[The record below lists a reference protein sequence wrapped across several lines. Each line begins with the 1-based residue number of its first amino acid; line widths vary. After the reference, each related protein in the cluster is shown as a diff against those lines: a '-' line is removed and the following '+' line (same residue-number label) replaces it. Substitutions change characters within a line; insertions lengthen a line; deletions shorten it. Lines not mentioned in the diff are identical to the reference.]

1 MPERSP
7 DGGPQEVVV
16 IPSGPAAPGWPARA
30 VGTPAGGGAD
40 VEPEVGDPARRG
52 RRLGV
57 TFWASVVWI
66 AIVIL
71 GAIFAGVLPLKS
83 TDTPLGRPGMGPGLH
98 FLLGTDDLGRDTLAR
113 IVYGARVSMIVG
125 FVAIGAGLL
134 IGGTLGVIAG
144 YYKGRI
150 GRVIMGCMDVLLAFP
165 ALVLALALI
174 TFLGQ
179 SLRNVTIAIGVL
191 SIAPI
196 ARVIRANTIAFS
208 DREFVSAARALG
220 AKDVRI
226 ITREILPNV
235 AVPALAFAL
244 VAIAVAV
251 VAEGGLA
258 FLGLSVRAP
267 TPSWGGMISEGRT
280 SLSRSPLISLT
291 PAAVMFLTVLAFNF
305 VGDSLRARFDPRQT
319 AL

>member
-1 MPERSP
+1 MPPRSP
-7 DGGPQEVVV
+7 DPGVHD
-16 IPSGPAAPGWPARA
+16 AALTVLEATALPGMS
-30 VGTPAGGGAD
+30 GGAA
-40 VEPEVGDPARRG
+40 EIPPEVGADDEAERSADRRG
-52 RRLGV
+52 RRLGPI
-57 TFWASVVWI
+57 FWVSVAWI
-66 AIVIL
+66 AVVIL
-71 GAIFAGVLPLKS
+71 GAIFAGALPLKS
-83 TDTPLGRPGMGPGLH
+83 ADTPLGRPGMGPGRH
-98 FLLGTDDLGRDTLAR
+98 YLLGTDDLGRDTLAR
-113 IVYGARVSMIVG
+113 IVYGARVSMVVG

-134 IGGTLGVIAG
+134 IGGTLGLIAG

-150 GRVIMGCMDVLLAFP
+150 GRFIMGCMDVLLAFP
-165 ALVLALALI
+165 ALVLALAII

-179 SLRNVTIAIGVL
+179 SLRNVTIAIGFL

-196 ARVIRANTIAFS
+196 ARVIRGSTIAFA

-220 AKDVRI
+220 AKDFRI

-235 AVPALAFAL
+235 AVPSISYAL
-244 VAIAVAV
+244 VGIAVAI

-267 TPSWGGMISEGRT
+267 TPSWGGMINEGRNF
-280 SLSRSPLISLT
+280 LARSPLISLI

-305 VGDSLRARFDPRQT
+305 VGDSLKAWFDRRQG

>member
-7 DGGPQEVVV
+7 DQRLQEAPLTVLEDVAR
-16 IPSGPAAPGWPARA
+16 PSVPGATADGRSAA
-30 VGTPAGGGAD
+30 TPAG
-40 VEPEVGDPARRG
+40 PDPAPRVGKRRHFG
-52 RRLGV
+52 P
-57 TFWASVVWI
+57 TFWLSVMWI
-66 AIVIL
+66 AVVIL
-71 GAIFAGVLPLKS
+71 GAILAGVLPLKS
-83 TDTPLGRPGMGPGLH
+83 TDTPLGRPGMGPGRH

-113 IVYGARVSMIVG
+113 VVYGARVSMVVG
-125 FVAIGAGLL
+125 FASIAAGLL

-150 GRVIMGCMDVLLAFP
+150 GRIIMGCMDVLLAFP
-165 ALVLALALI
+165 ALVLALAII

-179 SLRNVTIAIGVL
+179 DLRNVTIAIGIL

-196 ARVIRANTIAFS
+196 ARVIRSSTIAFA

-220 AKDVRI
+220 AKDFRI

-235 AVPALAFAL
+235 AVPALSFAL
-244 VAIAVAV
+244 VAIAVAI

-267 TPSWGGMISEGRT
+267 TPSWGGMINEGRNF
-280 SLSRSPLISLT
+280 LARSPLISLI

-305 VGDSLRARFDPRQT
+305 VGDSLRARFDPRKS

>member
-1 MPERSP
+1 MPPRSSDPGVHDAALTVLEATALPGPPGGPTGVAPDVGVDEESERSASRP
-7 DGGPQEVVV
+7 
-16 IPSGPAAPGWPARA
+16 R
-30 VGTPAGGGAD
+30 
-40 VEPEVGDPARRG
+40 
-52 RRLGV
+52 RRLGPI
-57 TFWASVVWI
+57 FWVSVMWI
-66 AIVIL
+66 AVVIL

-83 TDTPLGRPGMGPGLH
+83 PDAPLARPGMGLGRH
-98 FLLGTDDLGRDTLAR
+98 YLLGTDDIGRDTLAR

-134 IGGTLGVIAG
+134 IGGTLGLIAG

-150 GRVIMGCMDVLLAFP
+150 GRFIMGCMDVLLAFP
-165 ALVLALALI
+165 ALVLALAI
-174 TFLGQ
+174 VTFLGQ
-179 SLRNVTIAIGVL
+179 SLLNVTIAIGFL

-196 ARVIRANTIAFS
+196 ARVIRGSTVAFA

-220 AKDVRI
+220 AKDFRI

-235 AVPALAFAL
+235 AVPSISYAL
-244 VAIAVAV
+244 VGIAVAI

-267 TPSWGGMISEGRT
+267 TPSWGGMINEGRN
-280 SLSRSPLISLT
+280 SLARSPLISLI
-291 PAAVMFLTVLAFNF
+291 PAAVLFLTVLAFNF
-305 VGDSLRARFDPRQT
+305 VGDSLKAWFDRRQG